1 MEDKDK
7 AMQMIEK
14 DKQMRVSTCQDDINK
29 ILIKNKC
36 QIQAEILL
44 KAGQV
49 IPNIVI
55 VAVDG

>member
-1 MEDKDK
+1 MGDTDK
-7 AMQMIEK
+7 AMRVIEQE
-14 DKQMRVSTCQDDINK
+14 KQTRIATCQDEINK

-55 VAVDG
+55 VAVE

>member
-1 MEDKDK
+1 MGDTDK
-7 AMQMIEK
+7 AMRVIEQE
-14 DKQMRVSTCQDDINK
+14 KQTRIATCQDEINK

-55 VAVDG
+55 VAIE